1 MVYRDYDQ
9 QALDDQYNA
18 RKACPDVES
27 YLARWPSAS
36 HELRQGG
43 ACDLDLAFGESAAE
57 RLDIFHAEGARS
69 PLLVFIHGGYW
80 RALDKHDFSFVAP
93 GYLAAGISVALIN
106 YALAPGVTMDEIVGQ
121 NRAALAWLYRNAA
134 DHGADPDRLYVSG
147 HSAGGHLTAMMM
159 CTDWPAFEPGLP
171 ADLVKGGCAISGL
184 YDLEPIRLSYLNA
197 EVGLDPET
205 ARRNSPLHLAPRS
218 EAPFMLS
225 VGGGES
231 DEFHRQTKEFAAHW
245 RRSGRPLEVIMPPGL
260 DHFAIVEAFA
270 DAESALAQALQRQ
283 MLGYGMAPGVASS
296 GL

>member
-1 MVYRDYDQ
+1 MHYRGYDQ

-18 RKACPDVES
+18 RKACPDIES
-27 YLARWPSAS
+27 YLARWPQSS

-57 RLDIFHAEGARS
+57 TLDIFHAEGARP

-80 RALDKHDFSFVAP
+80 RAFDKDDFSFVAR
-93 GYLAAGISVALIN
+93 GYLAAGISVAVIN
-106 YALAPGVTMDEIVGQ
+106 YALAPGVTMDEIVRQ
-121 NRAALAWLYRNAA
+121 NRAALAWLHRNAGR
-134 DHGADPDRLYVSG
+134 HGADPDRLYVSG

-197 EVGLDPET
+197 EVGLDPEM
-205 ARRNSPLHLAPRS
+205 ARRNSPLHLAPAS
-218 EAPFMLS
+218 AAPFMLC

-231 DEFHRQTKEFAAHW
+231 DEFHRQTREFADHW
-245 RRSGRPLEVIMPPGL
+245 RHDGRPLEVMTPPGL
-260 DHFAIVEAFA
+260 DHFAIMEAFA
-270 DAESALAQALQRQ
+270 DVESALARAVRRQ
-283 MLGYGMAPGVASS
+283 VLGEGE
-296 GL
+296 